1 MAYERTDE
9 LDMASVP
16 LDLTADERR
25 LGFDRFDEKYVGGP
39 LKTLGNL
46 EAAAWPPPDVADLD
60 RLTIG
65 EYLRNCGASPDASAY
80 LALGFEKWSALD
92 GLRDATHHHTKTLS
106 KIRGGNDLLPRAF
119 AARLSDVI
127 RYGSPVVSIR
137 QDATGVEAVVEPLA
151 GGRETVRGDAMVCT
165 IPFTV
170 LRAIPVSPEWTADKR
185 RAIDTL
191 ATGCVLRVE
200 LQTRTRLW
208 EDRGENGFATVDQ
221 PLEIWSPTWNQPGRR
236 GILQAYVYEDLARKV
251 CAGSEADRIRFAL
264 DVMEP
269 VHPGLASSYE
279 GGVAKCWDEDP
290 WARGAYTLYRP
301 GEITGGLHQVIDRAE
316 GRIHFAGEHASPY
329 PGWMQGAFWSAHR
342 AAAAVLEAGA

>member
-1 MAYERTDE
+1 MRIG
-9 LDMASVP
+9 VP
-16 LDLTADERR
+16 KETVPGERR
-25 LGFDRFDEKYVGGP
+25 VALV
-39 LKTLGNL
+39 
-46 EAAAWPPPDVADLD
+46 PDVVR
-60 RLTIG
+60 RLTG
-65 EYLRNCGASPDASAY
+65 QGHE
-80 LALGFEKWSALD
+80 
-92 GLRDATHHHTKTLS
+92 
-106 KIRGGNDLLPRAF
+106 
-119 AARLSDVI
+119 V
-127 RYGSPVVSIR
+127 
-137 QDATGVEAVVEPLA
+137 VVEPGA

-170 LRAIPVSPEWTADKR
+170 LRAIPVSPEWTSDKR

-191 ATGCVLRVE
+191 STGCVLRVE
-200 LQTRTRLW
+200 LQTRARFW

-264 DVMEP
+264 EVMEP
-269 VHPGLASSYE
+269 VHPGLAASYE

-301 GEITGGLHQVIDRAE
+301 GEITGGLHQVINRSE

-342 AAAAVLEAGA
+342 AAAAVLGAGA